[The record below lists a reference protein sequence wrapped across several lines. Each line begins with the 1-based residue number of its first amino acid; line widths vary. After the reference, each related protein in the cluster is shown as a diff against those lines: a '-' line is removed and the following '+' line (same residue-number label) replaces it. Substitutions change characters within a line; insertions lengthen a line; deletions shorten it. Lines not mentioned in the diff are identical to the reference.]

1 MEDVVTLFKA
11 LADEKRIKIIALLT
25 DRELSS
31 EEIAGA
37 TGLAPSTISH
47 HLGYLR
53 RAGLVEERRLQ
64 YYTLFRFKKDRIL
77 DALRGLVE
85 NAPLKGVAGDL
96 DNYDRKVLRDYMEN
110 GRFTRIPAQ
119 QKKRDVLLRYLVGRF
134 DVGQR
139 YPEKEVNLMIADVHD
154 DFATLRR
161 ELVDGRFMTRE
172 NGIYWR
178 VDDPDA
184 RSGRVVS

>member
-1 MEDVVTLFKA
+1 MENIVPLFKA
-11 LADEKRIKIIALLT
+11 LADETRIKIIALLS
-25 DRELSS
+25 DRELSAQELAS
-31 EEIAGA
+31 AID
-37 TGLAPSTISH
+37 LAPSTISH
-47 HLGYLR
+47 HIGTLR

-64 YYTLFRFKKDRIL
+64 YYTLFRFKKERL
-77 DALRGLVE
+77 LETLRSLVDDG
-85 NAPLKGVAGDL
+85 PLKGVGGDL
-96 DNYDRKVLRDYMEN
+96 ENYDRKILRDYMEN

-119 QKKRDVLLRYLVGRF
+119 RKKRDVLLRYLVNRF
-134 DVGQR
+134 DMGQK
-139 YPEKEVNLMIADVHD
+139 YPEKEVNLIIADVHD

-178 VDDPDA
+178 LDDPDA